1 MHDSYELKL
10 GLYVFNYANSKCVVF
25 IAVFKVASV

>member
-1 MHDSYELKL
+1 MHDSYEQKL
-10 GLYVFNYANSKCVVF
+10 GLYLFNYANSKYMVF

>member
-1 MHDSYELKL
+1 MHDPYELKL
-10 GLYVFNYANSKCVVF
+10 ALYIFNYANSKYVVF